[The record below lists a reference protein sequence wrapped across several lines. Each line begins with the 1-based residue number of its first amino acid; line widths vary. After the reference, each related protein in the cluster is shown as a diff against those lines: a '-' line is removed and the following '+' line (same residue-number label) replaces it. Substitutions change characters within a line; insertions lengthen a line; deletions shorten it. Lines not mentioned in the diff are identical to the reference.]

1 MHINQ
6 FKQGDIITRVEPCSE
21 IKDRSYIGDKLL
33 FVEIVNGT
41 IRCMQMTKNDTFKGR
56 IIDVPLCDW
65 SEGWEKFQTPIKIKV
80 IVIS

>member
-6 FKQGDIITRVEPCSE
+6 FKQGDIITRVEKSQTG
-21 IKDRSYIGDKLL
+21 DRSYIGDKLL

-80 IVIS
+80 IIIS